1 MNQRTAG
8 ERVFSFFNTVIL
20 TGIALICLYPMLYVV
35 FASFSEP
42 TQLSQH
48 SGLLFSSL
56 GFTGKGYE
64 LVFRNRDIATG
75 YLNTLFYV
83 TAGTAVNIVMTTIAA
98 YVLSRKAYWSQKLMF
113 LVTFTMFFSG
123 GIVPFYLTVKDLGL
137 EGSRLALILPTAI
150 STWNLIVMRTS
161 FQAIP
166 STIEEA
172 ARIDGAGDL
181 RILTRIMLPLSIPII
196 AVMILFYGVGHWNSW
211 F

>member
-83 TAGTAVNIVMTTIAA
+83 TA
-98 YVLSRKAYWSQKLMF
+98 
-113 LVTFTMFFSG
+113 
-123 GIVPFYLTVKDLGL
+123 
-137 EGSRLALILPTAI
+137 
-150 STWNLIVMRTS
+150 
-161 FQAIP
+161 
-166 STIEEA
+166 
-172 ARIDGAGDL
+172 
-181 RILTRIMLPLSIPII
+181 
-196 AVMILFYGVGHWNSW
+196 
-211 F
+211 